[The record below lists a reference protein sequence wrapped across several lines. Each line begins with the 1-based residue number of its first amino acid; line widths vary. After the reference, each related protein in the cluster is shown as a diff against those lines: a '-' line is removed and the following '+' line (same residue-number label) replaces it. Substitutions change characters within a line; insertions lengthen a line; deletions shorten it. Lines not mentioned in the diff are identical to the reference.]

1 MKSAHIR
8 KILLALSL
16 GIGLNGFASV
26 TATAGPALECH
37 EMEDLCRMGDR
48 NACYQ
53 LERYCGT
60 GAP

>member
-1 MKSAHIR
+1 MKSSHVK

-16 GIGLNGFASV
+16 GVGLNGFVSV

-37 EMEDLCRMGDR
+37 QLEDLCRMGDR

-53 LERYCGT
+53 LERYCRI
-60 GAP
+60 AP